1 MVNNSTNYLF
11 LFLGKRTGFI
21 WIHRT
26 SWPGLSISSKRQK
39 SISSLTYTH
48 TPSWADSF
56 LSFLTK
62 ARPWRFTIFSDRRSL
77 SHVSVMQ
84 IISIWCCFCCW
95 KTCYKY
101 SFIQGTCYMT
111 FDKIKPLLRALLSW
125 FRLGFWLRWLAW
137 SWLEYNNYGLNFH
150 KFGCWLLPIFVIM
163 FSSQVFLLSLVPRVL
178 IYFGIDRD
186 YFQQV
191 RRRLHAYLKSWN
203 CGLI

>member
-1 MVNNSTNYLF
+1 MMLAKPHLSMMVPFKFNASKVVKQVIFHIIPWRRVVYHSTYDLF
-11 LFLGKRTGFI
+11 IFLGKRTGLI

-26 SWPGLSISSKRQK
+26 SWPGVSISSKRQK

-48 TPSWADSF
+48 TPPWADSF

-77 SHVSVMQ
+77 SHISVMQ
-84 IISIWCCFCCW
+84 IMSFWCCFCCW

-137 SWLEYNNYGLNFH
+137 SW
-150 KFGCWLLPIFVIM
+150 
-163 FSSQVFLLSLVPRVL
+163 PRVQKL
-178 IYFGIDRD
+178 WFK
-186 YFQQV
+186 F
-191 RRRLHAYLKSWN
+191 S
-203 CGLI
+203 